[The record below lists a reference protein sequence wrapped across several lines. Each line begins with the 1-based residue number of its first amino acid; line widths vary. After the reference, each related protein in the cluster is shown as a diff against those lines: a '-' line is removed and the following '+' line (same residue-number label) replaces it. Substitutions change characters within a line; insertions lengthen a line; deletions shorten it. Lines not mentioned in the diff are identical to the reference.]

1 LAAKSNSLK
10 EAVLAL
16 QNALKAAYRLAPL
29 VVIVSILLAA
39 IVAYVSLFFI
49 EIIQGFI
56 ILLIILIAILVYHK
70 SNNYGEAALA
80 LMAGLLAAFTVN
92 WTWNKSVVFMMALL
106 GFLLF
111 IILIGSLKFAGEN
124 EHKYLRAAIYIDVAR
139 AKDLAQKLRKIS
151 DETQTKMLGPG
162 KKADA
167 IQIMAS
173 RKISIDSMSDML
185 KTIDLVSSITD
196 LNVDCVTSFLINL
209 SKVFDINPG
218 PDLNRE
224 IDKIVVFCKKAPVSH
239 EEFIQAFMN
248 SKRLVVF
255 GEIDPLKY
263 RQLLEYSLEQGIAPE
278 ETLDFIR
285 NRIRES

>member
-1 LAAKSNSLK
+1 MAAKSNSLK